1 MEKRASLAL
10 TLVSMSHGINHV
22 YYTLV
27 PLIVLIL
34 AKDQSNLTYGI
45 LVSSFLLTY
54 SFLQTPFGY
63 LSKRLGRK
71 KLLVAGFFTTSIAF
85 LILAF
90 VDNIFISSLLLLL
103 AGVGGSTYH
112 PNGVPLL
119 AEFYDE
125 KRGQATGFH
134 QTGGSIGSV
143 IAPFLLTGT
152 TLLDLGWRTT
162 LIILSIPGF
171 VASITVWLLLAEPRS
186 PITDNTAKSP
196 IEREKFNI
204 KLYQNVILLML
215 AAVTYNLG
223 TRAIDAFAPRYFKSG
238 RGISD
243 FDIFFLVSM
252 LKVAGL
258 FSGPL
263 SGRLSDIFG
272 RKKVLFI
279 LIVIESISVYAITL
293 IPFGSLIIPCLT
305 FGFASFGLLAITD
318 AFMADIAPKKQ
329 MTTLFGI
336 QFTASFAIGA
346 VIGPTL
352 GIMADL
358 YNYNLGFTVVS
369 IIIPLS
375 LILLTRVKNKE
386 IIEENKTQ

>member
-1 MEKRASLAL
+1 MTKYAGLAL
-10 TLVSMSHGINHV
+10 TLISMCHGINHI
-22 YYTLV
+22 YYALV

-63 LSKRLGRK
+63 LSKKLGRK
-71 KLLVAGFFTTSIAF
+71 RLLVAGFFTTSFSF
-85 LILAF
+85 LILGF
-90 VDNIFISSLLLLL
+90 IDNMFLSGLLLLL

-112 PNGVPLL
+112 PNGVPFLT
-119 AEFYDE
+119 EFYSE

-152 TLLDLGWRTT
+152 TLLNLDWRTT

-171 VASITVWLLLAEPRS
+171 IASITVWFFLPEQTNPAA
-186 PITDNTAKSP
+186 DAKVLPSK
-196 IEREKFNI
+196 ERARFNI
-204 KLYQNVILLML
+204 KLYQNVIFLML

-279 LIVIESISVYAITL
+279 LIVIESVSTYAITL
-293 IPFGSLIIPCLT
+293 ISIGSLILPCIT

-318 AFMADIAPKKQ
+318 AFMADIAPKEH
-329 MTTLFGI
+329 MATFFGI
-336 QFTASFAIGA
+336 QFTASFAVGA
-346 VIGPTL
+346 VIGPVL
-352 GIMADL
+352 GIVADL
-358 YNYNLGFTVVS
+358 YNYNLGFTAVS
-369 IIIPLS
+369 IIIPFS
-375 LILLTRVKNKE
+375 IILLTRVQNKD
-386 IIEENKTQ
+386 II